1 MAREMKKPGSPKGTP
16 GKAAGPAKAKA
27 TKTATKRPTGE
38 SPKRISGYADYLQER
53 RPGISKSAA
62 AAQAGKVRDKGF
74 DVSKFDKPAF
84 RSKVSV
90 KPTFTDAEKAKL
102 KKLTKASASGK
113 LSMDQKM
120 ELKGLKNMQTKS
132 RSYSPKPMSASAKT
146 KAKAA
151 GKATGAKTKPKS
163 VASKVVSRAKTVARE
178 VRDIPTAIGNIN
190 AVVRNT
196 PGTTAKGGKPRQLKN
211 AAKNIVK
218 QVREV
223 KKAAVTGKAQ
233 TPSKRYMTLM
243 GDDPAKITG
252 MSKAQKK
259 YSKEKR

>member
-1 MAREMKKPGSPKGTP
+1 MAPMKK
-16 GKAAGPAKAKA
+16 KA
-27 TKTATKRPTGE
+27 TAK
-38 SPKRISGYADYLQER
+38 PKHT
-53 RPGISKSAA
+53 P
-62 AAQAGKVRDKGF
+62 
-74 DVSKFDKPAF
+74 KPA
-84 RSKVSV
+84 SANPKVT
-90 KPTFTDAEKAKL
+90 KKMPARGPKAG
-102 KKLTKASASGK
+102 SG
-113 LSMDQKM
+113 
-120 ELKGLKNMQTKS
+120 
-132 RSYSPKPMSASAKT
+132 
-146 KAKAA
+146 
-151 GKATGAKTKPKS
+151 
-163 VASKVVSRAKTVARE
+163 VASKVVKRAKTVARE

-243 GDDPAKITG
+243 GDDPAKIMG
-252 MSKAQKK
+252 MGKANKK